1 MLAAA
6 CLALCLLPFL
16 ISSADPT
23 ESYTSND
30 TGPYTV
36 RPAEIYTDGMIRVNE
51 ADAEELQELPGIG
64 ETYSMLIISEREEN
78 GPFYYPEDLLA
89 VKGIG
94 TKTLQKFRSMIDLAQ
109 KESGE

>member
-16 ISSADPT
+16 LSSADPT

-94 TKTLQKFRSMIDLAQ
+94 TKTLQK
-109 KESGE
+109 